1 MRFCINQ
8 TRGQQIVNKS
18 HEVTR
23 VKVRN
28 LMAFVIHLITDS
40 NIYTKNKIVIFR
52 YVIFRMSIFILAI
65 ASDDF
70 TFSVLLLCL
79 MCFAANIAVF
89 F

>member
-1 MRFCINQ
+1 
-8 TRGQQIVNKS
+8 
-18 HEVTR
+18 
-23 VKVRN
+23 
-28 LMAFVIHLITDS
+28 
-40 NIYTKNKIVIFR
+40 
-52 YVIFRMSIFILAI
+52 MSIFILAI